1 MRGKLRNNL
10 MLMLAAFIWG
20 SAFVAQSAGM
30 DYIGPFTFNSVRCLL
45 GAVVLLPV
53 IKVMDWQKDKAKVGK
68 TGMDKQEGKT
78 PEEKKEDSKMLLIGG
93 ICCGVVLAA
102 ASSLQQL
109 GLVYTSAGKA
119 GFITALYILIVPII
133 RIFFG
138 KKAGIK
144 VWIGI
149 ALAIVGMYFLCIT
162 EGFHI
167 GTGDLLVLFCSLV
180 FSLHILVIDYFAPRT
195 DGVKMSCIQFFVAG
209 ILSMFPMAAF
219 ETTTVEGIMRSWGP
233 LLYAGVLSCGVAYTL
248 QIIGQKNMNPTVA
261 SLILSL
267 ESCISVLAGWAI
279 LGEQLSVRE
288 GVGCILMFAAI
299 VLAQIPEKQS
309 KNRQTA
315 AL

>member
-1 MRGKLRNNL
+1 MRRKNAF
-10 MLMLAAFIWG
+10 MLYLTAFIWG
-20 SAFVAQSAGM
+20 TAFVAQSVGM
-30 DYIGPFTFNSVRCLL
+30 DYLGPFGFNGIRSLIGGV
-45 GAVVLLPV
+45 ALLPC
-53 IKVMDWQKDKAKVGK
+53 IYILGK
-68 TGMDKQEGKT
+68 INKNSNEKGDVKT
-78 PEEKKEDSKMLLIGG
+78 LAAGG
-93 ICCGVVLAA
+93 ICCGLALFA
-102 ASSLQQL
+102 ASSMQQI
-109 GLVYTSAGKA
+109 GIQYTTAGKA
-119 GFITALYILIVPII
+119 GFITAFYIVLVPVFG
-133 RIFFG
+133 IFLG
-138 KKAGIK
+138 KKTGWKIWLA
-144 VWIGI
+144 V
-149 ALAIVGMYFLCIT
+149 ALALAGLYFLCIT
-162 EGFHI
+162 ESFSVGRGDIYVFI
-167 GTGDLLVLFCSLV
+167 GALLFTV
-180 FSLHILVIDYFAPRT
+180 HILVIDYFAPRT

-309 KNRQTA
+309 KNRQMA

>member
-1 MRGKLRNNL
+1 
-10 MLMLAAFIWG
+10 MLFLTAFIWG
-20 SAFVAQSAGM
+20 TAFVAQSVGM
-30 DYIGPFTFNSVRCLL
+30 DYLGPFGFNGIRSLIGGV
-45 GAVVLLPV
+45 ALLPC
-53 IKVMDWQKDKAKVGK
+53 IYILGK
-68 TGMDKQEGKT
+68 INKNSNEKGDVKT
-78 PEEKKEDSKMLLIGG
+78 LAAGG
-93 ICCGVVLAA
+93 ICCGLALFA
-102 ASSLQQL
+102 ASSMQQI
-109 GLVYTSAGKA
+109 GIQYTTAGKA
-119 GFITALYILIVPII
+119 GFITAFYIVLVPVFG
-133 RIFFG
+133 IFLG
-138 KKAGIK
+138 KKTGWKIWLA
-144 VWIGI
+144 V
-149 ALAIVGMYFLCIT
+149 ALALAGLYFLCIT
-162 EGFHI
+162 ESFSVGRGDIYVFI
-167 GTGDLLVLFCSLV
+167 GALLFTV
-180 FSLHILVIDYFAPRT
+180 HILVIDYFAPRT

>member
-1 MRGKLRNNL
+1 MRRKNAF
-10 MLMLAAFIWG
+10 MLFLTAFIWG
-20 SAFVAQSAGM
+20 TAFVAQSVGM
-30 DYIGPFTFNSVRCLL
+30 DYLGPFGFNGIRSLIGGV
-45 GAVVLLPV
+45 ALLPC
-53 IKVMDWQKDKAKVGK
+53 IYILGK
-68 TGMDKQEGKT
+68 INKNSNEKGDVKT
-78 PEEKKEDSKMLLIGG
+78 LAAGG
-93 ICCGVVLAA
+93 ICCGLALFA
-102 ASSLQQL
+102 ASSMQQI
-109 GLVYTSAGKA
+109 GIQYTTAGKA
-119 GFITALYILIVPII
+119 GFITAFYIVLVPVFG
-133 RIFFG
+133 IFLG
-138 KKAGIK
+138 KKTGWKIWLA
-144 VWIGI
+144 V
-149 ALAIVGMYFLCIT
+149 ALALAGLYFLCIT
-162 EGFHI
+162 ESFSVGRGDIYVFI
-167 GTGDLLVLFCSLV
+167 GALLFTV
-180 FSLHILVIDYFAPRT
+180 HILVIDYFAPRT

-299 VLAQIPEKQS
+299 ILAQIPEKQS